1 MNSRIA
7 VYPGSF
13 DPITLGHLDII
24 KRAAKTFDKI
34 IVCVMF
40 NENKNYLFSLE
51 ERCHFI
57 KECIADLGLKNVEI
71 DSYDGLLVNYVRMKN
86 TNIII
91 KGLRALLDFEYEFQ
105 MALTNKHLDNE
116 IETFFMVT
124 NNKYSYISSSLVKEL
139 IKLNADVTGFIPKNV
154 EDAMKKKFEEG
165 GIQ

>member
-40 NENKNYLFSLE
+40 NENKNYLFFLYL
-51 ERCHFI
+51 RCCFI
-57 KECIADLGLKNVEI
+57 EECIIALGLKNVEI

-124 NNKYSYISSSLVKEL
+124 NNKHSYISSSLVKEL

-154 EDAMKKKFEEG
+154 EEAMKKKFEEG